1 MSRLVLVTGGG
12 GFIGSH
18 CIVELLN
25 EGFSVLAI
33 DNWSNSSPG
42 KILIKFFSMI
52 NAFFRN
58 YRNYLNR
65 MLETS

>member
-42 KILIKFFSMI
+42 KILINFFSMV
-52 NAFFRN
+52 NASF
-58 YRNYLNR
+58 
-65 MLETS
+65 EII